1 MNNNNFSDLPEWDEE
16 RFIDDDDEGEE
27 WKPAPTHD
35 ACAAL
40 YNKWQEIVFLLKG
53 FLAPF
58 LEKDED
64 EEGMMEFTA
73 GQMIG
78 DAWQVGAKIKGSE
91 AAGIYIVRMEN
102 AAIIRMLAQGIS
114 SSLLMYLEE
123 TGADENHVAVLR
135 DEITAFR
142 MLFIEWVRTF
152 QKDEFTD
159 EWGLFV

>member
-1 MNNNNFSDLPEWDEE
+1 MNNNNFSDLPEWEDE
-16 RFIDDDDEGEE
+16 RFKDDDDEGEE
-27 WKPAPTHD
+27 WKPDPTHD

-58 LEKDED
+58 LEKDKD

-73 GQMIG
+73 GQLMG
-78 DAWQVGAKIKGSE
+78 DAWQVGAKIKSSE

-102 AAIIRMLAQGIS
+102 ASIIRMLAQGIS

-123 TGADENHVAVLR
+123 TDADEQHVAVLR

-142 MLFIEWVRTF
+142 MLFIEWVTTF
-152 QKDEFTD
+152 EKDEFTD